1 MPAPAD
7 GPISAN
13 VFPTAPTDS
22 VNWPETENEE
32 DRDLAEVGR
41 CSAGA
46 DQRAKMARKGG
57 RAREG
62 VGGLL
67 GRARGE
73 AIENRE

>member
-1 MPAPAD
+1 MPACPPKA
-7 GPISAN
+7 PISAN
-13 VFPTAPTDS
+13 MFPTAPTDS

-32 DRDLAEVGR
+32 DRDLAEVGQ
-41 CSAGA
+41 CSAGE
-46 DQRAKMARKGG
+46 RASE
-57 RAREG
+57 RASEG